1 MCRDKKAYFYLRTRC
16 MADHW
21 PEEFPNV
28 NIYRRAR
35 RKRTLVPMFV
45 SVIQREARPVCASL
59 LHRDNVTFLLLL
71 HKASL
76 CCKPYLCLSKLRQ
89 FYFYLRKYVNL

>member
-1 MCRDKKAYFYLRTRC
+1 MCRDKKAYFYLRARC

-45 SVIQREARPVCASL
+45 SVIQRETRLFVLAATAPR
-59 LHRDNVTFLLLL
+59 
-71 HKASL
+71 
-76 CCKPYLCLSKLRQ
+76 
-89 FYFYLRKYVNL
+89 

>member
-1 MCRDKKAYFYLRTRC
+1 MCRDKKAYFYLRARC

-45 SVIQREARPVCASL
+45 SVIQRETRLFVLACYCTKIML
-59 LHRDNVTFLLLL
+59 LSFL
-71 HKASL
+71 
-76 CCKPYLCLSKLRQ
+76 PT
-89 FYFYLRKYVNL
+89 